1 MASDDSSSRPRRFP
15 GLGLFRRKS
24 EDDAPDALEEGEE
37 DGRDIVGQARAFKS
51 LRVAD
56 VLTPRADIVA
66 VDLETPFNDLLA
78 RFVDAEHSRMPVYRE
93 TLDDPVG
100 VVHVKDV
107 FKLVANGGRPDD
119 EDEVL
124 ANLKRDVIYV
134 PPSMPCT
141 ALLAKM
147 QATRTHMAIVIDE
160 FGGVDG
166 LVTMED
172 LVEAVVGDID
182 DEYDETIGPQ
192 ILARGAGVYEADARI
207 DLEDVDEM
215 IGHDLMNEELD
226 EDIDTLGGVVS
237 ALAGRVPQ
245 RGEVITHPDGFELEV
260 LEADPRRIR
269 RIRIRDVRPPDT
281 ENEDGDE
288 A

>member
-1 MASDDSSSRPRRFP
+1 MASDDSASRPRRFP

-24 EDDAPDALEEGEE
+24 DEDMPDAFEDGDE

-66 VDLETPFNDLLA
+66 VELETPFSELLA

-107 FKLVANGGRPDD
+107 FKLVANGGRPGD

-124 ANLKRDVIYV
+124 TNLKRDVIYV

-260 LEADPRRIR
+260 LDADPRRIR
-269 RIRIRDVRPPDT
+269 RIRIRDIRPPDD